1 MEPKKFQIITLKLM
15 KIIIK
20 RMNRNV
26 NRVLI
31 LNDLIVNLAH
41 RVNLWWQSVFII
53 KSRAKKVIVHF
64 VTS

>member
-31 LNDLIVNLAH
+31 LNDLIVNLTH
-41 RVNLWWQSVFII
+41 RINLWWKSVFISE
-53 KSRAKKVIVHF
+53 SRAKKAIVHF
-64 VTS
+64 VTN